1 MSEFLHLKTP
11 KEFWEIVNKNIDVN
25 SIPVETVSFRECNG
39 RILAED
45 VISPIDLPPFSRS
58 TVDGFAVKSKDT
70 FGASESMPV
79 YLNIK
84 GEVLMGK
91 EARIKI
97 NEGEALKIP
106 TGGMMPEGAD
116 AVIMIEYTEYIDK
129 NMIEVSSSVGVG
141 ENVIHKGEDIS
152 KGKVLLN
159 RGRRVRP
166 QDIGAFA
173 GLGMTEIKVYK
184 KPKVAVIA
192 TGDELVPP
200 EKEPKEGKIRDINSY
215 TIGSTLNSIGAEVRY
230 VGIIPDNFNSLKQC
244 IEGNLDCD
252 MILVSGGSSVGVKD
266 MTVEVLNSLRGPGV
280 LVQGISIKPGKP
292 TIFAVSEGK
301 PILGL
306 PGHPSSSWIITQLIV
321 KPLVENLMG
330 LKERLIQ
337 CNIKAKL
344 SRNLDSDKGREEYIP
359 VRLIENIENGEK
371 SYIAEPIVG
380 ESAMIT
386 NFVEADGYIR
396 IKAGKEGL
404 NKDETVEVYL
414 Y

>member
-1 MSEFLHLKTP
+1 
-11 KEFWEIVNKNIDVN
+11 
-25 SIPVETVSFRECNG
+25 
-39 RILAED
+39 
-45 VISPIDLPPFSRS
+45 
-58 TVDGFAVKSKDT
+58 
-70 FGASESMPV
+70 
-79 YLNIK
+79 
-84 GEVLMGK
+84 MGK
-91 EARIKI
+91 EVRIKI
-97 NEGEALKIP
+97 NEGEAVKIP
-106 TGGMMPEGAD
+106 TGGMIPEGAD
-116 AVIMIEYTEYIDK
+116 AVVMIEYTDYIDK
-129 NMIEVSSSVGVG
+129 NMIEVNSSVGAG
-141 ENVIHKGEDIS
+141 ENIIFKGEDIS

-159 RGRRVRP
+159 KGKKVRP

-173 GLGMTEIKVYK
+173 GLGITEIKVYK
-184 KPKVAVIA
+184 KPKLAVIA

-200 EKEPKEGKIRDINSY
+200 EKDPKEGEIRDINSY
-215 TIGSTLNSIGAEVRY
+215 TIGAMLNSIGAEVIY
-230 VGIIPDNFNSLKQC
+230 AGIIPDNFNSLKQC
-244 IEGNLDCD
+244 IERNLDCD
-252 MILVSGGSSVGVKD
+252 LILISGGSSVGVKD
-266 MTVEVLNSLRGPGV
+266 MTVEVLNSIGEPGV

-337 CNIKAKL
+337 CSIKAKL

-359 VRLIENIENGEK
+359 VRLIENIENEEK
-371 SYIAEPIVG
+371 NYIAEPIVG

-386 NFVEADGYIR
+386 NFVEANGFIR
-396 IKAGKEGL
+396 IKTNKEGL